1 MKAKVPSPDSAARAA
16 RFAVALFAVALGACA
31 AGSGDAATGFDRPE
45 WRACDR
51 DTQCTA
57 TFLSCHGW
65 EVVRADRET
74 EVHAW
79 YDRTYADILSR
90 SECAGPGDTPRPA
103 AICRTDRC
111 APLLPD
117 PHPTAADHSP
127 QSAPK
132 GTP

>member
-1 MKAKVPSPDSAARAA
+1 MKAKDQNPDLAAMTAW
-16 RFAVALFAVALGACA
+16 FAPALFAAALSACVAESGGAA
-31 AGSGDAATGFDRPE
+31 PGFDRPE
-45 WRACDR
+45 WRACTNDQ
-51 DTQCTA
+51 QCKA

-90 SECAGPGDTPRPA
+90 SECRGPGDTPRPA
-103 AICRTDRC
+103 AICRADRC
-111 APLLPD
+111 AP
-117 PHPTAADHSP
+117 AADPTP